1 MWLCHILALE
11 PAVHQILLVK
21 KPVLK
26 MEADGGE
33 VGTQHIHQFTDW
45 HSRAIACRN
54 EFAIYQYQIQQ
65 MLEAIVLSR
74 ARRRH
79 TKLRLVVNYRQDHM
93 SSKENNYVLSKD
105 EGRHALSIDLD
116 NIILQFIVCIL
127 H

>member
-1 MWLCHILALE
+1 
-11 PAVHQILLVK
+11 
-21 KPVLK
+21 
-26 MEADGGE
+26 MEAEGGE
-33 VGTQHIHQFTDW
+33 VGTQHIHQFTDR
-45 HSRAIACRN
+45 HSLAIVCRN
-54 EFAIYQYQIQQ
+54 EFAIYQYRIQQ

-79 TKLRLVVNYRQDHM
+79 TKLRFVVNYRQDHM

-105 EGRHALSIDLD
+105 EGRHALSIDLN